1 MDRNMWEMEGMG
13 WEGVKEVRCKR
24 AVKEWREGFAHPL
37 LISFHNL

>member
-1 MDRNMWEMEGMG
+1 MDRNMWEIEGMG

-24 AVKEWREGFAHPL
+24 AVGEGFAHPL